1 MVAGEVG
8 LAIDHHVPAV
18 EYATAL
24 APARIELTV
33 SSITSARTGQS
44 ERGTTSQAPYR
55 FSRREHA
62 TMGVWGGA
70 RVEPRTA
77 RSCDPRLSPSGN
89 EYERQYVA

>member
-55 FSRREHA
+55 GLAVASTPRWASGEVREWSQ
-62 TMGVWGGA
+62 GQRD
-70 RVEPRTA
+70 RVTH
-77 RSCDPRLSPSGN
+77 D
-89 EYERQYVA
+89 